1 MDLILVS
8 PVLNSILYKCLLIIA
23 LIISYITLFLITLL
37 VLLGEYVITMCKV
50 SFTARQKPD
59 ELNLEFLKEGK
70 KQEGP
75 SKTIPLI

>member
-1 MDLILVS
+1 M
-8 PVLNSILYKCLLIIA
+8 
-23 LIISYITLFLITLL
+23 
-37 VLLGEYVITMCKV
+37 GKV